1 MLDSVFLVMSGRE
14 TELLLWISLGNAL
27 VSLLAVLIAVRMV
40 NVRADE
46 RASQEHDRWKG
57 YLNAEYIRI
66 LSETKSNQQE
76 IQELVGVLRAVVV
89 LLRERA
95 GIDVGEEVASVL
107 RAD

>member
-1 MLDSVFLVMSGRE
+1 MLGSVILAMSGRE
-14 TELLLWISLGNAL
+14 TELLLWISLGNAV
-27 VSLLAVLIAVRMV
+27 VSFLAVLVAVRLV

-46 RASQEHDRWKG
+46 RAAQEHDRWKG

-95 GIDVGEEVASVL
+95 GIDVEDEVASVL
-107 RAD
+107 GTD